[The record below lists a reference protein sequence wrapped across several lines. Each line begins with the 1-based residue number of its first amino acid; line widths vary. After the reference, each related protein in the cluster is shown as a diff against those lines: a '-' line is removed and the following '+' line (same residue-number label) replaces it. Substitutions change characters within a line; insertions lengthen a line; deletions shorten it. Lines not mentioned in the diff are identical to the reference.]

1 MRFSALKRMLAT
13 KAMNQFELKPMH
25 TCSFETALQVWNEG
39 FKGYFVDMTLTLDK
53 LLDRLTASRVSAE
66 HSLIAFDGEQP
77 VGFLFNSIQVTGD
90 KKLAWNGG
98 TGVAPDYRGKGVGKE
113 LVKATIDIYKA
124 NSVDLASLE
133 AISTNHSAI
142 NLYKRFGYEVIDELT
157 YVQTSDPQFA
167 DRSSAVQYQ
176 VINGHPSSVGRLN
189 FYRELS
195 PWQCQ
200 WQLVALRG
208 GEAIVVV
215 ESDKTPIGYA
225 LFEKRFDEVGSVTRI
240 ALFQC
245 EVAPGRIDEKEV
257 AQLMLQ
263 RVFSDEQLECQRT
276 TVNFPKSNT
285 VVIEL
290 LKQAGFNTFIEQV
303 HMIKEAP

>member
-1 MRFSALKRMLAT
+1 
-13 KAMNQFELKPMH
+13 MNQLELKPMH

-53 LLDRLTASRVSAE
+53 LLDRLTASRVSPE
-66 HSLIAFDGEQP
+66 YSLIAFDGEQP

-98 TGVAPDYRGKGVGKE
+98 TGVIPDYRGKGVGKE
-113 LVKATIDIYKA
+113 LVKATIDVYKA

-133 AISTNHSAI
+133 AITTNHSAI

-157 YVQTSDPQFA
+157 YLQTTEPRFTSP
-167 DRSSAVQYQ
+167 AVTGYE
-176 VINGHPSSVGRLN
+176 VVNVHPSAVGRLG

-200 WQLVALRG
+200 WPSLALRG
-208 GEAIVVV
+208 GEAIVAFD
-215 ESDKTPIGYA
+215 SGKTPIAYA
-225 LFEKRFDEVGSVTRI
+225 LFEKRYDEKGAVTRI

-245 EVAPGRIDEKEV
+245 EVVSGRSDEEAV

-263 RVFSDEQLECQRT
+263 RVFRDEELRCQRT

-290 LKQAGFNTFIEQV
+290 LEKAGFNTFIEQL
-303 HMIKEAP
+303 HMNLNLRNEFL